1 MGVIFIILS
10 VLFVLLSFI
19 QDYITHQTAYFIL
32 SMGFLNAGILC
43 FILNAI
49 KELKNT
55 VKDNK

>member
-10 VLFVLLSFI
+10 VIFVLFSFI

-32 SMGFLNAGILC
+32 SIGLLNAGILC

-55 VKDNK
+55 INDNK